1 MRISE
6 TEKKIICNAITQQ
19 DSNAQIFLFGS
30 RTDDTKKGGDIDIL
44 IQSEKIDLMEI
55 IKIKAN
61 IFTTLPEQKIDL
73 IIQRQNEQNTFI
85 DYITNQLVPLNE

>member
-6 TEKKIICNAITQQ
+6 TEKKIICNAITKQ